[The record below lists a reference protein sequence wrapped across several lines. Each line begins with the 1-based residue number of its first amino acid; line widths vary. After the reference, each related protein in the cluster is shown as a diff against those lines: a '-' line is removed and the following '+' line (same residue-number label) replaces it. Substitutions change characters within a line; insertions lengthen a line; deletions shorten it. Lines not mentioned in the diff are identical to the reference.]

1 MHFSGHELTQL
12 ISHYGYWV
20 VMLFVGVESIGIP
33 FPGETMLLA
42 AAIYAGTTQ
51 ELDISLV
58 IAAASAGAVIG
69 DNIGYWFGRE
79 FGYELLLRFGRYI
92 HFDQRK
98 MKLGMYLFQKHGGK
112 VVFFG
117 RFVAILRTYSAFL
130 AGTTRMHWLK
140 FLAFNAAGGIVWA
153 GLFCFAYYAFG
164 KTLER
169 LQTPA
174 DVALIA
180 IAVAGLVLTFRYIR
194 RKEHELAALAEAAYP
209 DERSSAIADA
219 ARAAPPDSTG
229 A

>member
-1 MHFSGHELTQL
+1 MHFSGYELTQL

-58 IAAASAGAVIG
+58 VAAASAGAVIG

-117 RFVAILRTYSAFL
+117 RFVAVLRAFAALL
-130 AGTTRMHWLK
+130 AGINQMDWRR
-140 FLAFNAAGGIVWA
+140 FLLFNIAGGVTWSTLLGLAGYNLGKEARHLLGKAGIVILVVA
-153 GLFCFAYYAFG
+153 AALLVVAF
-164 KTLER
+164 
-169 LQTPA
+169 
-174 DVALIA
+174 IA
-180 IAVAGLVLTFRYIR
+180 IR
-194 RKEHELAALAEAAYP
+194 RNERRLEEEAERMFPGPLAHQIGKHRGEP
-209 DERSSAIADA
+209 
-219 ARAAPPDSTG
+219 
-229 A
+229 

>member
-1 MHFSGHELTQL
+1 MHFSGYELTQL

-79 FGYELLLRFGRYI
+79 FGYELLLRFGRHI

-117 RFVAILRTYSAFL
+117 RFVAVLRAFAALL
-130 AGTTRMHWLK
+130 AGINQMDWRR
-140 FLAFNAAGGIVWA
+140 FLLFNIAGGVTWSTLLGLAGYNLGKEARHLLGKAGIVILVVA
-153 GLFCFAYYAFG
+153 AALLVVAF
-164 KTLER
+164 
-169 LQTPA
+169 
-174 DVALIA
+174 IA
-180 IAVAGLVLTFRYIR
+180 IR
-194 RKEHELAALAEAAYP
+194 RNERRLEEEAERMFPGPLAHQIGKHRGEP
-209 DERSSAIADA
+209 
-219 ARAAPPDSTG
+219 
-229 A
+229 

>member
-117 RFVAILRTYSAFL
+117 RFVAVLRAFAALL
-130 AGTTRMHWLK
+130 AGINQMDWRR
-140 FLAFNAAGGIVWA
+140 FLLFNMAGGVTWATLLGLAGYNLGKEARHLLGKAGIVILVVA
-153 GLFCFAYYAFG
+153 AAL
-164 KTLER
+164 LV
-169 LQTPA
+169 
-174 DVALIA
+174 VALIA
-180 IAVAGLVLTFRYIR
+180 IR
-194 RKEHELAALAEAAYP
+194 RNERRLEEEAERMFPGPLAHQIGKHRGEP
-209 DERSSAIADA
+209 
-219 ARAAPPDSTG
+219 
-229 A
+229 